1 MADNSIIKLLKYY
14 LLKLK
19 SFFFTKNVLSFS
31 LFLVLSSGFWFVN
44 ILDKIRETEII
55 IPLRIVGLPQNIS
68 IINKCPQN
76 ITLLVKDQGINLF
89 AYRKSKITPISIEM
103 NGVFYEKGEIIY
115 TSDQIRAKLSRFL
128 LPTTSVLEITP
139 DSLIIQYEKLS
150 VKTLPIELNAKIDF
164 AHQYVLSDK
173 IYLSPSKITV
183 FGPKGILDKLKSVKT
198 EALKLTNISDTIY
211 MNCKLIPIKNV
222 NFAADETKVSIYVEM
237 FTEKKM
243 QLPISI
249 VNCPPNIIIRT
260 FPAFVNVTFNVGL
273 SHFKSVNTNDLKIVF
288 DYNDIIK
295 SDNLKYS
302 LKIQNETS
310 YISNIRISPNEVEY
324 LLEKQ

>member
-19 SFFFTKNVLSFS
+19 TFFFTKDVLSFS

-89 AYRKSKITPISIEM
+89 AYRKSKITPISIDM

-164 AHQYVLSDK
+164 ANQYVLSDK

-211 MNCKLIPIKNV
+211 VNSKLIPIKNV

-273 SHFKSVNTNDLKIVF
+273 SHFKSVNSNDLKIVF